1 MKCALMCLFFLF
13 FSAAHVPAQQS
24 GKESPLVQLI
34 SVEKDVKIEAL
45 DWGGTGR
52 PLVFLAGA
60 GNDAHVFDTFAPKFV
75 AGYHVY
81 GVTRRGFGGS
91 SHPAFITSNYTAERL
106 GSDVLAVMTALN
118 IHHPVLIGHSLAGEE
133 MSWIGTHHPEAVAGL
148 VYLEAGYSWALYS
161 PALGDK
167 VLDAVT
173 LRQELDIFLAG
184 HNQMGQPLA
193 HLQADVARF
202 QNDLATYRRDIALSP
217 PCPQC
222 DTMPPFYAPITNG
235 NEKFLTVHDPVLAIF
250 ADPHDPGPFFAND
263 PKGRAAY
270 IANDEIETT
279 QRVEAFQAAVP
290 QAHVVR
296 IANASHYIFV
306 SDEAQVIREMNN
318 FLTSLKQ

>member
-1 MKCALMCLFFLF
+1 MKCALMCLFPLLL
-13 FSAAHVPAQQS
+13 SAAHVPAQQS
-24 GKESPLVQLI
+24 DKDRPLVQLI

-75 AGYHVY
+75 PGYHVY
-81 GVTRRGFGGS
+81 GVTRRGFGAS
-91 SHPAFITSNYTAERL
+91 SHPAYVTNNYTAERL
-106 GSDVLAVMTALN
+106 GSDVLAVMTALK
-118 IHHPVLIGHSLAGEE
+118 IYHPVLVGHSLAGEE
-133 MSWIGTHHPEAVAGL
+133 MSWIGTHHPETVAGL

-167 VLDAVT
+167 VLDAIT
-173 LRQELDIFLAG
+173 LRQELDDFLAG
-184 HNQMGQPLA
+184 RNQNGQPLVQ
-193 HLQADVARF
+193 LQADVARF
-202 QNDLATYRRDIALSP
+202 ENDLTTYRREIALLP
-217 PCPQC
+217 PCRQC
-222 DTMPPFYAPITNG
+222 DTMPPFYAPITTG
-235 NEKFLTVHDPVLAIF
+235 NEKFLTVHDPVLAIY
-250 ADPHDPGPFFAND
+250 ADPHDPDPLFAND
-263 PKGRAAY
+263 PKGHAAY
-270 IANDEIETT
+270 VANDEVETT

-306 SDEAQVIREMNN
+306 SNEAQVIREMNN